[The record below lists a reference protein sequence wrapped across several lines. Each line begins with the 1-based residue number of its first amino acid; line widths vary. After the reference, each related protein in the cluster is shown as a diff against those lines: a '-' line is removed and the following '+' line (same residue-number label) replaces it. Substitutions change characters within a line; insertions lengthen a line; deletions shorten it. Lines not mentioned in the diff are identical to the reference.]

1 MPETISTAAGIYKEL
16 GALAFLIICGA
27 IAFAWMVW
35 RIVKTQDK
43 ISDRLDS
50 ISDRQATHDQR
61 ALDMHMTCKEHGMAI
76 ATLAKEVG
84 GLSADVRVL
93 QEKVN

>member
-27 IAFAWMVW
+27 LAFAWMVW

-61 ALDMHMTCKEHGMAI
+61 ALDMHMTCKEHGAEI
-76 ATLAKEVG
+76 ATLAKRVG
-84 GLSADVRVL
+84 DLSADVRVL
-93 QEKVN
+93 QEKVS